1 MQPSPDCESSLH
13 REIAQKPQR
22 RNDIRWIN
30 KRWNKPT
37 HFSAATE
44 TDVKHLHIKGTQML
58 MG

>member
-1 MQPSPDCESSLH
+1 MQPSPDGECSLH
-13 REIAQKPQR
+13 REIAHKPQQ

-37 HFSAATE
+37 HFCDATE
-44 TDVKHLHIKGTQML
+44 TDVKHLDIKGTQML